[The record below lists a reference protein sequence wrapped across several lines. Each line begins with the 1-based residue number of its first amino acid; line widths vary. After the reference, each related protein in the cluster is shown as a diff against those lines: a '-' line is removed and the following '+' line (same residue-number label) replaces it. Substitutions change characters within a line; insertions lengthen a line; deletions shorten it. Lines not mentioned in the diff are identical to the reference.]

1 MSEAFN
7 AVGGWGKT
15 MTSLDLTKGIEEL
28 LGFVAGLQVP
38 GVNMD
43 ALVASQ
49 RENLQALSTAN
60 QAAAAGY
67 QAVAE
72 YQMKILQETMQELT
86 AAIAGLAAVKSP
98 QELVAAETELA
109 RKAFETAVRQ
119 MRELAQIVTEANQE
133 AAEVIARRIPE
144 GLEEIKDVLK
154 VPQ

>member
-1 MSEAFN
+1 MSDTFN
-7 AVGGWGKT
+7 VFGDWGKT
-15 MTSLDLTKGIEEL
+15 MTSLDLTKGTEEL

-49 RENLQALSTAN
+49 RENLQALSAAN
-60 QAAAAGY
+60 QAAVAGY

-72 YQMKILQETMQELT
+72 YQMKILQETMQRLT

-109 RKAFETAVRQ
+109 RKSFETALRQ

-144 GLEEIKDVLK
+144 SLEEIKDVLK